1 MSSADFEVP
10 DARPSAAPAVNTPV
24 AASIGGP
31 CAPARAEVDS
41 RCAAADR
48 LLAAA
53 QTHQVTLREARRQL
67 SDATRQREADSYLRD
82 NRRQRDEKL
91 AAQGDYHVAVAR
103 ASDEADLRDAAA
115 TWMHRLDQLNRQARD
130 ANRRAEGLAQRV
142 SEIERTLPGLELAAD
157 AARISAETAEEAC
170 LTARRTLAACE
181 EQTSPRPV
189 AATNGSPATA
199 AAYTDTVSATPT
211 SDIEARARAW
221 AEADGVKA
229 AAHALMSGDR
239 QALLGLAL
247 RAAEETGIEA
257 GRLQL
262 LLIEL
267 REQIRTRALED
278 SALEL
283 PSDHPF
289 WSQFSPAA
297 VGEIVRSLASMGY
310 RFDGAGGW
318 ADHHA
323 PQTRDLALALSYCG
337 YDPRGLRRPAGQA
350 AIDALW
356 QGASVRTEDYLVS
369 HAPDLSLEQLVEL
382 LGPSSSR
389 LSELWDIWGRLRPLL
404 MKAGNPTSL

>member
-10 DARPSAAPAVNTPV
+10 DAPSSAAPAVLTP
-24 AASIGGP
+24 AATSIGGP
-31 CAPARAEVDS
+31 CAPVRADVDK
-41 RCAAADR
+41 RCADADR

-53 QTHQVTLREARRQL
+53 QSHLVSLREARRQH

-91 AAQGDYHVAVAR
+91 IAQGDYHHAIAR
-103 ASDEADLRDAAA
+103 AGDQADLRDAAA
-115 TWMHRLDQLNRQARD
+115 TWMHRLDLLNRQARD
-130 ANRRAEGLAQRV
+130 ANRRAEGLAHRV
-142 SEIERTLPGLELAAD
+142 SELERALPGLEMAAD
-157 AARISAETAEEAC
+157 AARISAEAAQEAC
-170 LTARRTLAACE
+170 LEARRRLAACE
-181 EQTSPRPV
+181 EQTGLRPASETDGSPALAATYPTPV
-189 AATNGSPATA
+189 AATPA
-199 AAYTDTVSATPT
+199 SAL
-211 SDIEARARAW
+211 EARARAW

-229 AAHALMSGDR
+229 AARALMSGDR
-239 QALLGLAL
+239 QKLLGLAL
-247 RAAEETGIEA
+247 HASEETGVEA

-267 REQIRTRALED
+267 REQIRTRALDD

-289 WSQFSPAA
+289 WSQFPPAA
-297 VGEIVRSLASMGY
+297 VGDIVRSLASMGY
-310 RFDGAGGW
+310 RFDGTDGW
-318 ADHHA
+318 ADDHS
-323 PQTRDLALALSYCG
+323 PQVRDLALALSYGG

-356 QGASVRTEDYLVS
+356 QGTTVRTEDYLVS

-382 LGPSSSR
+382 LGPGASR

-404 MKAGNPTSL
+404 MKAGYSTTS

>member
-10 DARPSAAPAVNTPV
+10 DALPRAAPAVNTPV
-24 AASIGGP
+24 ATGFGGP
-31 CAPARAEVDS
+31 CAPARADVDS
-41 RCAAADR
+41 RCDDVDR

-53 QTHQVTLREARRQL
+53 QAHQVTLREAQRQHA
-67 SDATRQREADSYLRD
+67 DATRQREADSYLRD

-91 AAQGDYHVAVAR
+91 AAQGDYHVAIAR
-103 ASDEADLRDAAA
+103 ASDQADVRDAAA
-115 TWMHRLDQLNRQARD
+115 TWMHRIDRLNRQSRD

-142 SEIERTLPGLELAAD
+142 SEFERTLPGLELAAD
-157 AARISAETAEEAC
+157 AARISAETAQEAC
-170 LTARRTLAACE
+170 QAARRTLAACE
-181 EQTSPRPV
+181 EQTSQRLA
-189 AATNGSPATA
+189 AATDGSAATAGA
-199 AAYTDTVSATPT
+199 AAYTDVVAATPA
-211 SDIEARARAW
+211 SAIEARARAW

-229 AAHALMSGDR
+229 AARALLSGDR

-247 RAAEETGIEA
+247 RAAEETGVEA

-283 PSDHPF
+283 PSGHPF

-310 RFDGAGGW
+310 RFDGGGGW

-356 QGASVRTEDYLVS
+356 QGASVRTVDYLVS
-369 HAPDLSLEQLVEL
+369 HAPDLSLAQMVEL

-389 LSELWDIWGRLRPLL
+389 LSELWDIWGRLRPML
-404 MKAGNPTSL
+404 MKAGN

>member
-10 DARPSAAPAVNTPV
+10 DARPSAASIVNTPV
-24 AASIGGP
+24 TTSIAGP
-31 CAPARAEVDS
+31 CAPARGEVDS
-41 RCAAADR
+41 RCADADR

-53 QTHQVTLREARRQL
+53 QAHQVTLREARRQF
-67 SDATRQREADSYLRD
+67 SDATHQREADSYLRD
-82 NRRQRDEKL
+82 NRRQRDEKM
-91 AAQGDYHVAVAR
+91 AAQGEYHVAIGR

-115 TWMHRLDQLNRQARD
+115 TWMHRIDQLNRQSRD
-130 ANRRAEGLAQRV
+130 ANRRAEGLTQRV
-142 SEIERTLPGLELAAD
+142 SDFERTLPGLELAAD
-157 AARISAETAEEAC
+157 AARISAETAQEAC
-170 LTARRTLAACE
+170 LAARRRLAACE
-181 EQTSPRPV
+181 EQTSQ
-189 AATNGSPATA
+189 GPAPTA
-199 AAYTDTVSATPT
+199 NESAPTSAAYTNAVAPTPAST
-211 SDIEARARAW
+211 IEARARAW

-247 RAAEETGIEA
+247 RAAEETGVEA

-267 REQIRTRALED
+267 REQIRTRALDD

-318 ADHHA
+318 ADQHA

-369 HAPDLSLEQLVEL
+369 HAPDLSLNQLVEL

-389 LSELWDIWGRLRPLL
+389 LAELWDIWGRLRPLL
-404 MKAGNPTSL
+404 MKAGNPTS